1 MIHDVWGSGATR
13 LNEITFV
20 GHLGMTTSLRAERLR
35 DKDSSLPIANGEV
48 EERQVD
54 SDTGQP
60 HAAFGRMPQRSGL
73 SVPTSNVGDRKGV
86 RLERRRDASRSRRR
100 RPG

>member
-1 MIHDVWGSGATR
+1 VGKRSNS

-35 DKDSSLPIANGEV
+35 DKGFSLPIANGEV

-86 RLERRRDASRSRRR
+86 HLERRRDASRSRRR